1 MFAMKTLLWSG
12 AGVLALAGALAFAHP
27 GHPGI
32 PAPAV
37 SFSADQQIIPIEL
50 YRGNR
55 IIAQARINGHD
66 TPVVLDSGAGATA
79 VDRAF
84 ARAIGLP
91 AGVKIEAQG
100 TGGAAEAEL
109 VPGVTLQLGGMRFE
123 KMTVVVI
130 DLQPVAKGLGRPV
143 NVILGR
149 EFFNSAAVSID
160 WAASTMKV
168 ISPKSFTPP
177 RDALAIPLGTMG
189 PFHTVPVSIA
199 GGPEITAMLDVGNGG
214 AIALPKAYWEK
225 RADLANLPYADSRAG
240 GVGGLHRLR
249 AVTLPQVAF
258 GGRTFTNVPAEL
270 GEADEN
276 EANRPPNVG
285 IDMLKPFRA
294 TLDFGRSRLY
304 LAPGDKADFLRD
316 RSGARFDLAGDRLK
330 VIFVSPESPAA
341 RAGLKAGDEIVAVD
355 GRKVN
360 AHYYDRAEW
369 SRGQAGRA
377 VSLTRANGGQVTVT
391 LADYY

>member
-1 MFAMKTLLWSG
+1 MVAIKTILLGG
-12 AGVLALAGALAFAHP
+12 ACVLAAAGAAALAHP
-27 GHPGI
+27 GHPPI
-32 PAPAV
+32 PAPTV

-84 ARAIGLP
+84 ARSIGLP
-91 AGVKIEAQG
+91 HGTKIQAQG

-109 VPGVTLQLGGMRFE
+109 VSGVTLQLGAMRFE
-123 KMTVVVI
+123 KMTVAVI
-130 DLQPVAKGLGRPV
+130 DLQPVARGLGRPV

-149 EFFNSAAVSID
+149 EFFNSAVVSVD
-160 WAASTMKV
+160 WTASTMKV
-168 ISPKSFTPP
+168 ISPKAFTPP
-177 RDALAIPLGTMG
+177 RNARAIALGTLG

-199 GGPEITAMLDVGNGG
+199 GEPEITAMLDIGNGG
-214 AIALPKAYWEK
+214 AVALPRAYWEK
-225 RADLANLPYADSRAG
+225 RPDLAKLPFADSRGG
-240 GVGGLHRLR
+240 GVGGLHPFR

-270 GEADEN
+270 GESDEH

-304 LAPGDKADFLRD
+304 LAPGDNADWIRD

-330 VIFVSPESPAA
+330 VVFVSPASPAA
-341 RAGLKAGDEIVAVD
+341 SAGLKPGDEIVAVD
-355 GRKVN
+355 GRKVD
-360 AHYYDRAEW
+360 AEYYDRADW
-369 SRGQAGRA
+369 SHGRPGTA
-377 VSLTRANGGQVTVT
+377 VSLTRADGSQVTVT
-391 LADYY
+391 LADYF